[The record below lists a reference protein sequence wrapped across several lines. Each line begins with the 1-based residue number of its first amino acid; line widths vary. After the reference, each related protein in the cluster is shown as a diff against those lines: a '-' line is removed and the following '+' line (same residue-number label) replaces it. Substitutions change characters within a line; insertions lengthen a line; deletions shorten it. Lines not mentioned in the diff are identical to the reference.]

1 MAPAARL
8 EPPSLGRA
16 AVSVCLRTDRLG
28 TAGTVRDP
36 MSLVAGQGDARLT
49 EGKAGG
55 WARGEVRYGSLT
67 AARS

>member
-1 MAPAARL
+1 
-8 EPPSLGRA
+8 
-16 AVSVCLRTDRLG
+16 
-28 TAGTVRDP
+28 
-36 MSLVAGQGDARLT
+36 MSLVAGKGDARLT